1 MAIAARFY
9 RRRPRAL
16 VVLDVALA
24 FALTAGGLSDVS
36 ALGDHAPIGLAVVL
50 CVVCASTVAWR
61 RPAPLAAVLVS
72 TTALWTYEVATRDQ
86 RLTFLPYAVPFAY
99 YILGRRAWLTEHRRA
114 LTVLVLYG
122 LVTMGITCAAAGGHW
137 VAKAA
142 SVWVLYVVLPC
153 AFGAVI
159 ARHAA
164 MARELAANTV
174 RLMDAQDLRAARA
187 VGDERNRVAR
197 ELHDVVA
204 HCVSVMVI
212 QASAAGLVMTDDP
225 VGAGAA
231 LRVVET
237 CGRDA
242 MVDLR
247 RIMGVLRR
255 NDDTRDGL
263 VPGLAQLGALVE
275 RTRTSGVPTR
285 LRFAGGPRVLVPGVD
300 LVAYRV
306 VQEALTNVVKHAP
319 GSRATVK
326 VGIGSAVVDVV
337 VTNTASG
344 VVGAGLRLPESG
356 HGLTGMRER
365 VAIYGGTLSAGPTP
379 TGGYVVHASVPLEPG
394 GAIRDEPRP
403 ETTAGRPVA
412 RRWARLRGWV
422 DPGLVGGW
430 LVVLEAEALTSSH
443 TTGPLAFN
451 VVVVA
456 AMALAGLW
464 RRRAP
469 LLFLIVVGLLDIP
482 LSSGLTSGHYA
493 TVTGLYGV
501 LIPTYALGAWGKRS
515 RALPG
520 LAVWALG
527 AITIGIVQHSQLS
540 GLAGP
545 LLAAGAAFAVGWAIR
560 VQRDL
565 SANLTTTATQLAAEQ
580 EDRARLAV
588 VGERTRIARE
598 LHTLVAQAVTTMVV
612 QAEAAQSLI
621 GTEPALARS
630 AAAAIEDT
638 GRDALIQLRH
648 VLGVLRSSDTDR
660 SLRPLPGL
668 DQVHTLI
675 RRAREAG
682 QQIEFSVDGDPDAV
696 FAGVDLITYRIIEEA
711 LNSPTRRSA
720 TVITVALRFTEENL
734 EVELSA
740 AGPVANDWPT
750 PTMRERV
757 ALCAGQLNVAPSDD
771 DAARITIQ
779 LPRGLNAAFA

>member
-1 MAIAARFY
+1 MGIAARLT
-9 RRRPRAL
+9 RRRSLAL
-16 VVLDVALA
+16 AVLDVVLA
-24 FALTAGGLSDVS
+24 GTLTGGGVADIS
-36 ALGDHAPIGLAVVL
+36 ALGQPEPKALAVVL
-50 CVVCASTVAWR
+50 CVICASTVAWR
-61 RPAPLAAVLVS
+61 RQAPVAAVLIS

-86 RLTFLPYAVPFAY
+86 RLTFLPYAVLFVY
-99 YILGRRAWLTEHRRA
+99 YLLGRRVRLADHRYA
-114 LTVLVLYG
+114 LAGLVSYG
-122 LVTMGITCAAAGGHW
+122 LVAMEITCAFSGGAW
-137 VAKAA
+137 WAKGV

-164 MARELAANTV
+164 MARELAANTA
-174 RLMDAQDLRAARA
+174 RLMDAQDLRAAGA
-187 VGDERNRVAR
+187 VADERNRVAR

-212 QASAAGLVMTDDP
+212 QASAAGLVMSDDP
-225 VGAGAA
+225 VAAGTA

-255 NDDTRDGL
+255 TDDNRDGL

-285 LRFAGGPRVLVPGVD
+285 LRFAGRPRVLVPGVD

-326 VGIGSAVVDVV
+326 VSIESDLVDVV
-337 VTNTASG
+337 VTNTAG
-344 VVGAGLRLPESG
+344 GMVNTGRLPESG

-365 VAIYGGTLSAGPTP
+365 IAIYGGTLTAGSTP
-379 TGGYVVHASVPLEPG
+379 AGGYAVHATVPFEAG
-394 GAIRDEPRP
+394 EAIRDVPQSEATDGQAT
-403 ETTAGRPVA
+403 EQ
-412 RRWARLRGWV
+412 RWARLRRWV
-422 DPGLVGGW
+422 DPALAGCW
-430 LVVLEAEALTSSH
+430 LVILETEALTSNH
-443 TTGPLAFN
+443 TKGPLSLNLLA
-451 VVVVA
+451 VA

-464 RRRAP
+464 RRRTP
-469 LLFLIVVGLLDIP
+469 LLFLIIVGLLDIA
-482 LSSGLTSGHYA
+482 LSNGLTSGHYA
-493 TVTGLYGV
+493 TITGIYGV
-501 LIPTYALGAWGKRS
+501 LIPTYALGAWAKRS
-515 RALPG
+515 HALTG
-520 LAVWALG
+520 LALWALG
-527 AITIGIVQHSQLS
+527 ATTIGITQHSALS

-560 VQRDL
+560 AQREL
-565 SANLTTTATQLAAEQ
+565 SANLTATFIQLAAEQ

-598 LHTLVAQAVTTMVV
+598 LHTLVAQAVTTMVI
-612 QAEAAQSLI
+612 QAEAAQNLIDTDRSL
-621 GTEPALARS
+621 
-630 AAAAIEDT
+630 AATAAVAIEDT
-638 GRDALIQLRH
+638 GREALIELRH

-675 RRAREAG
+675 RRAREDG
-682 QQIEFSVDGDPDAV
+682 QQIEFRVDGEPDTV

-720 TVITVALRFTEENL
+720 TVLTVALRFTDEHL

-740 AGPVANDWPT
+740 IGSAASEWPT

-757 ALCAGQLNVAPSDD
+757 ALCAGQLNVAPIDD
-771 DAARITIQ
+771 EASRLTIQ
-779 LPRGLNAAFA
+779 LPRGLNAAFV